1 MASNNTDDG
10 CLLVEALPNLKQRTN
25 LDTLYTDGGHGGP
38 GSDAVLDEQ
47 HVTHI
52 KTAIRGSSPNHKKF
66 SLSDFAIQ
74 LDEDGKPVQVTC
86 PQKQQVPLYPGRLN
100 KGLVAYFDP
109 TICQAC
115 PFWQAKKC
123 PSLPGKRDGRHQLYF
138 SWVRAHSSQRR
149 RQSLAQNKEAHNLR
163 AAIEATVRCVKHPFP
178 ASKLP
183 VRGSFRMACLL
194 IGSAGMTN
202 VRRIQ
207 HYLEA
212 ESQSDQL
219 GDSFLAIGK
228 AFWMSWI
235 SLFHPSELYLGY

>member
-1 MASNNTDDG
+1 MR
-10 CLLVEALPNLKQRTN
+10 LPLRLTWAHQRPS
-25 LDTLYTDGGHGGP
+25 Y
-38 GSDAVLDEQ
+38 
-47 HVTHI
+47 
-52 KTAIRGSSPNHKKF
+52 
-66 SLSDFAIQ
+66 
-74 LDEDGKPVQVTC
+74 
-86 PQKQQVPLYPGRLN
+86 RLN

-149 RQSLAQNKEAHNLR
+149 RQSLAQNKEARNLR

-207 HYLEA
+207 HYLKA
-212 ESQSDQL
+212 ESQSDRL
-219 GDSFLAIGK
+219 GDSFLANGK